1 MNRFQALLRSEPL
14 DRALVMGILNVTPD
28 SFSDGG
34 RWTHEA
40 AIRQH
45 ATEMAAA
52 GADLIDIGGES
63 TRPGAEPV
71 SLEEELARV
80 IPAIK
85 WVRAETNL
93 PISVDTSKPEVMAAA
108 LEAGADMI
116 NDVNALQA
124 PGALDVVREAMVP
137 VCLMHR
143 QGTPQTMQDN
153 PVYTDVVA
161 DVEAFLLARAQA
173 VQAETGLDSSA
184 IWLDPG
190 FGFGKTLEHN
200 QALFSELDT
209 LVDSGYPVLVGVSRK
224 RMIGELL
231 GGAPIE
237 ERVCGSVSAAVLAAL
252 KGASVV
258 RVHDV
263 KETVD
268 ALTVAMALL

>member
-1 MNRFQALLRSEPL
+1 MKRFQALLQGKTL

-34 RWTHEA
+34 RWVAES
-40 AIRQH
+40 AIRRH
-45 ATEMAAA
+45 VVEMVAA
-52 GADLIDIGGES
+52 GADIVDIGGES
-63 TRPGAEPV
+63 TRPGAAPV
-71 SLEEELARV
+71 SVEEELERV
-80 IPAIK
+80 LPAIA
-85 WVRAETNL
+85 WVREETDL
-93 PISVDTSKPEVMAAA
+93 PISVDTSKPEVMQAA
-108 LEAGADMI
+108 LEAGAAMI

-124 PGALDVVREAMVP
+124 PGALEVVQHYRVP

-143 QGTPQTMQDN
+143 QGTPQTMQLN
-153 PVYTDVVA
+153 PTYENVV
-161 DVEAFLLARAQA
+161 DEVKAFLLKRAQ
-173 VQAETGLDSSA
+173 VVRAETGLDTNA

-190 FGFGKTLEHN
+190 FGFGKHLEHN
-200 QALFSELDT
+200 QALFGELDAFVET
-209 LVDSGYPVLVGVSRK
+209 GYPLLVGVSRK

-231 GGAPIE
+231 GGAPVDQ
-237 ERVCGSVSAAVLAAL
+237 RVCGSVAAALLAAL